1 MEDLMHMKKYIKLS
15 LLALL
20 SGLLG
25 FYGCHFIFHTENIEI
40 EQAQAVVDSSA
51 HSFKPLHKKLFYT
64 PKERKDFFKKIG
76 VEYCNDHI
84 FEYKPILENNAKE
97 SEKYLEDKESN
108 DRLSAL
114 YGDDIAAKK
123 LMPMSIR
130 WIDSQVGHGV
140 FAEDDLLEGGFVGI
154 YGGQVQDR
162 SLVDSKDYAW
172 SYAGETLEGE
182 RITLDG
188 AIKGNELRLINDG
201 KDPNCVVE
209 YIIGKD
215 NLWHVCYLAAKD
227 IKKGE
232 QLLVSYGPA
241 YWETRDYKY
250 KELAGV

>member
-1 MEDLMHMKKYIKLS
+1 
-15 LLALL
+15 LL
-20 SGLLG
+20 SGFIG
-25 FYGCHFIFHTENIEI
+25 FCGCWFIFHTENKDRLRGQVLTNIEA
-40 EQAQAVVDSSA
+40 ETPVDSA
-51 HSFKPLHKKLFYT
+51 EHCFKPLHKKIFYS
-64 PKERKDFFKKIG
+64 PQERREFFKKIG

-84 FEYKPILENNAKE
+84 FEYQPILEKNAKE
-97 SEKYLEDKESN
+97 SEKYLEDIEHN
-108 DRLSAL
+108 DALSLLHA
-114 YGDDIAAKK
+114 DDIAAEK

-130 WIDSQVGHGV
+130 WIDSQVGHGI
-140 FAEDDLLEGGFVGI
+140 FAEEDLAAGGFVGV

-162 SLVDSKDYAW
+162 LLVDSKDYAW
-172 SYAGETLEGE
+172 SYPAETADGG

-188 AIKGNELRLINDG
+188 ALQGNELRLINDG
-201 KDPNCVVE
+201 KDPNCIVE

-250 KELAGV
+250 QELAQA